1 MASHLKPYR
10 GKKATAE
17 SQNIV
22 LKRGEVF
29 FEVPVGGVGTGIGK
43 IKMGD
48 GTTAYSDLPYFS
60 SVDDTVVS
68 WTDTADTI
76 DTTNNTNVAL
86 LNAFVPTKNVKS
98 LFGTAKQLLVNLDRS
113 VTVLNNKKVD
123 LSNYRTKT
131 DVPFL
136 FGIDASGNYGYK
148 KAGADTV
155 IPFKSQVDIDNA
167 YNKGIT
173 DGRVGY
179 YTKSQ
184 YDNAYNTGYNKGKTD
199 GKTEYSSIF
208 GDNRVGDSGIIIDNT
223 YNVRWVIYR
232 ISGNT
237 YQLFPM
243 RNLTEHY
250 MGSSYTNADGYYNS
264 DMYSYIHNTV
274 LPNLRNSSLNITACD
289 LVSQSEYNYICSKT
303 GITSATIAGG
313 EDFWLADHSPNN
325 TTSFY
330 YVNSGGSFIYDDGNR
345 YSHGVRPLITVII

>member
-29 FEVPVGGVGTGIGK
+29 FEVPAGGVGTGIGK

-98 LFGTAKQLLVNLDRS
+98 LFGTAKQLLVNLDKS

-123 LSNYRTKT
+123 VDTVLSTTSNNPIANST
-131 DVPFL
+131 VAAAIPFS
-136 FGIDASGNYGYK
+136 FGIDSSGNYGYK

-167 YNKGIT
+167 YN
-173 DGRVGY
+173 
-179 YTKSQ
+179 
-184 YDNAYNTGYNKGKTD
+184 NGYNKGKAD
-199 GKTEYSSIF
+199 GKKYEY
-208 GDNRVGDSGIIIDNT
+208 GIN
-223 YNVRWVIYR
+223 
-232 ISGNT
+232 
-237 YQLFPM
+237 F
-243 RNLTEHY
+243 
-250 MGSSYTNADGYYNS
+250 
-264 DMYSYIHNTV
+264 
-274 LPNLRNSSLNITACD
+274 
-289 LVSQSEYNYICSKT
+289 
-303 GITSATIAGG
+303 
-313 EDFWLADHSPNN
+313 
-325 TTSFY
+325 
-330 YVNSGGSFIYDDGNR
+330 
-345 YSHGVRPLITVII
+345 

>member
-29 FEVPVGGVGTGIGK
+29 FEVPAGGVGTGIGK

-86 LNAFVPTKNVKS
+86 LNAFVPTKNIKS
-98 LFGTAKQLLVNLDRS
+98 LFGTAKQLLVNLDKS

-131 DVPFL
+131 DVPFS
-136 FGIDASGNYGYK
+136 FGIDTSGNYGYK

-155 IPFKSQVDIDNA
+155 IPFKSQSDIDNA

-184 YDNAYNTGYNKGKTD
+184 YDSHYTEGYNAGKKDVTS
-199 GKTEYSSIF
+199 KYSSVF
-208 GDNRVGDSGIIIDNT
+208 GASTDRVGNIGTINDGVYNIPWII
-223 YNVRWVIYR
+223 YN
-232 ISGNT
+232 ISCNT
-237 YQLFPM
+237 YQLFPIH
-243 RNLTEHY
+243 NLADHRMNPTD
-250 MGSSYTNADGYYNS
+250 TNAGGYTAS
-264 DMYSYIHNTV
+264 EMYTYVHNTV
-274 LPNLRNSSLNITACD
+274 LPNLKKSGLNIVDCD
-289 LVSQSEYNYICSKT
+289 LVSQSVYNDICSKT
-303 GITSATIAGG
+303 GKSSATIAGG
-313 EDFWLADHSPNN
+313 ERFWLTDPYS
-325 TTSFY
+325 SYYFY
-330 YVNSGGSFIYDDGNR
+330 YVHSDGGVYNNHDARDS
-345 YSHGVRPLITVII
+345 SGVRPLITVVK

>member
-29 FEVPVGGVGTGIGK
+29 FEVPAGGVGTGIGK

-48 GTTAYSDLPYFS
+48 GTTAYSDLPYFA

-76 DTTNNTNVAL
+76 DTNNNTNVAL

-123 LSNYRTKT
+123 LSNYYTK
-131 DVPFL
+131 
-136 FGIDASGNYGYK
+136 A
-148 KAGADTV
+148 
-155 IPFKSQVDIDNA
+155 DIDN
-167 YNKGIT
+167 KGYLLTSTAESTYAKLSSIPNMSN
-173 DGRVGY
+173 Y
-179 YTKSQ
+179 YTK
-184 YDNAYNTGYNKGKTD
+184 TETD
-199 GKTEYSSIF
+199 SKITNIKTEYSSIF
-208 GDNRVGDSGIIIDNT
+208 GAIDKVGDIGMITDGT
-223 YNVRWVIYR
+223 YNVRWVIYS

-243 RNLTEHY
+243 KNLTNHQMNSTATNRGGY
-250 MGSSYTNADGYYNS
+250 ASSE
-264 DMYSYIHNTV
+264 MYGFIHNTV
-274 LPNLRNSSLNITACD
+274 LPNLKRSGLNITACD
-289 LVSQSEYNYICSKT
+289 LVSKDVYNDICTKT
-303 GITSATIAGG
+303 GITNATVAGG
-313 EDFWLADHSPNN
+313 EGFWLADPGPGNSDY
-325 TTSFY
+325 FY
-330 YVNSGGSFIYDDGNR
+330 LVDSGGSIGGSGVGSY
-345 YSHGVRPLITVII
+345 GVRPLITVVK